1 MDPVKRYYGIYRAV
15 VKNIKDP
22 QNLRRIKVSI
32 NQITDTETT
41 DWIWPVLS
49 TKRPPKVGSGVYIF
63 YIGGDPDYPVW
74 IGEFGGTPQGMFSH
88 GSFYSTQIQTNAGAT
103 SRNIMTFN
111 NTDITQG
118 VSIVSSSRITLE
130 FSGTYNIQFSAQ
142 FDKTD
147 SGNDNAD
154 VWISKNGTNVPNSN
168 TRIELDKNNMKI
180 VAAWNWFVKAK
191 AKDYFQI
198 NWSSADIDMRLY
210 AEGAQTSPTRPGI
223 PSVILTVNQIA

>member
-15 VKNIKDP
+15 VKDTKDP
-22 QNLRRIKVSI
+22 KGLRRIKVSI

-49 TKRPPKVGSGVYIF
+49 TKRPPKVGTGVYIF

-74 IGEFGGTPQGMFSH
+74 IGEFGNAPQGIFSH
-88 GSFYSTQIQTNAGAT
+88 GSFYSTQTQTNAGAT
-103 SRNIMTFN
+103 SKNIMTCN
-111 NTDITQG
+111 NTDISQG
-118 VSIVSSSRITLE
+118 VSIVGSSKLTVEL
-130 FSGTYNIQFSAQ
+130 SGTYNIQFSAQ

-154 VWISKNGTNVPNSN
+154 IWLSKNGTNIPNSN
-168 TRIELDKNNMKI
+168 TRIELDKNDMKV

-198 NWSSADIDMRLY
+198 NWSSADVDMRLY
-210 AEGAQTSPTRPGI
+210 AEGAQTGPTRPGI
-223 PSVILTVNQIA
+223 PSVIVTVNQIA

>member
-15 VKNIKDP
+15 VKDIKDP

-49 TKRPPKVGSGVYIF
+49 TKRPPKVGTGVYVF

-74 IGEFGGTPQGMFSH
+74 IGEFGNNPQGIFSH
-88 GSFYSTQIQTNAGAT
+88 GSFYSTQTQTNAGAT
-103 SRNIMTFN
+103 SKNTMTFN
-111 NTDITQG
+111 NTDISQG
-118 VSIVSSSRITLE
+118 VSIVASSKITIELP
-130 FSGTYNIQFSAQ
+130 GTYNIQFSAQ

-154 VWISKNGTNVPNSN
+154 VWISKNGTNVPYSN
-168 TRIELDKNNMKI
+168 TRIELDKNNMKH

-198 NWSSADIDMRLY
+198 NWSSADVDMRLY
-210 AEGAQTSPTRPGI
+210 AEGAQTGPTRPGI